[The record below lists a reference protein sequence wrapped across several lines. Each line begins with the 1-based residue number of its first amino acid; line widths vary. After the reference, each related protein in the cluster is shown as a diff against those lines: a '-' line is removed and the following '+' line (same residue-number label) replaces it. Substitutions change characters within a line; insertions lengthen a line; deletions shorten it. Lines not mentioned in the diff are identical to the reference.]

1 MNVAGTT
8 KDKGAGDGVVIGGCR
23 CLGCGTLYAPSGHY
37 TTQVCDLCHLHLAYR
52 ERFPRLDVIR
62 RERAR

>member
-1 MNVAGTT
+1 MLPVSG
-8 KDKGAGDGVVIGGCR
+8 KSAGDSEVIGGLR
-23 CLGCGTLYAPSGHY
+23 CVGCGAMYRPSGF
-37 TTQVCDLCHLHLAYR
+37 TTPEVCAMCHLHLSYR